1 MIWENKMIELSC
13 YFKQIEK
20 CVKRNY
26 TLKSPI
32 LFSIIRARRKKYYIF
47 GHKIIMNIYSA
58 HFSLWNC
65 MWIALDCTGKIFHF
79 PTLHYMVLRLTPS
92 PASSP
97 CSVCMCVCVCAVC
110 ATVHVCGFAC
120 TVITYL
126 SKHEL
131 SPKIKCTYFELEAA
145 RHNF

>member
-92 PASSP
+92 PPLPAL
-97 CSVCMCVCVCAVC
+97 CACVCVCVRSVC
-110 ATVHVCGFAC
+110 NCACVWLCMHCHNLSVQAWTV
-120 TVITYL
+120 
-126 SKHEL
+126 SKD
-131 SPKIKCTYFELEAA
+131 
-145 RHNF
+145 